1 MSEVLFKEAQA
12 KMHKALEV
20 VDHEMGALRTGR
32 ANIHMLDGIEVNVY
46 GNMMPI
52 NQIATVNTPDATSI
66 LIQPWDKNNL
76 GPIEKA
82 ILQANIGITPGND
95 GKVVRLSIPP
105 LTQETRKEMV
115 KRAHHIAEEG
125 RVAVRNVRR
134 HYNDEIKKQ
143 EKDRKITEDDR
154 EKFIERI
161 QKITDDSIAEIDKHM
176 ANKELEIMK
185 V

>member
-12 KMHKALEV
+12 KMRKALEV

-32 ANIHMLDGIEVNVY
+32 ANTHMLDGIEVNVY

-66 LIQPWDKNNL
+66 AIQPWDKNNL

-82 ILQANIGITPGND
+82 ILQANIGITPSND
-95 GKVVRLSIPP
+95 GKLVRLNIPP
-105 LTQETRKEMV
+105 LTQETRKDMV

-143 EKDRKITEDDR
+143 EKDHKITEDDR
-154 EKFIERI
+154 DKFIERV
-161 QKITDDSIAEIDKHM
+161 QKLTDDSILEIDKHLK
-176 ANKELEIMK
+176 AKEDEIMK

>member
-1 MSEVLFKEAQA
+1 MSEALFKEAQS

-32 ANIHMLDGIEVNVY
+32 ANIHMLDGIQVNMY

-52 NQIATVNTPDATSI
+52 NQLATVNTPDATSI
-66 LIQPWDKNNL
+66 AIQPWDKNAL

-82 ILQANIGITPGND
+82 ILQANIGITPNND
-95 GKVVRLSIPP
+95 GKLVRLNVPP
-105 LTQETRKEMV
+105 LTQETRKDMV

-143 EKDRKITEDDR
+143 EKDHKITEDER
-154 EKFIERI
+154 EKFIVRI
-161 QKITDDSIAEIDKHM
+161 QKLTDDSIAEVDKHLKG
-176 ANKELEIMK
+176 KEDEIMK